1 MAELKKEIEKL
12 EKLLGIYKRR
22 ILQLENFIRKHG
34 LQVPGNEEDID
45 ELEQD
50 ISVDVHTNDKA
61 IVIVENEEEDATAT
75 ASLVNRDLEVKQN
88 KINELTEKYM
98 DIENKFKKLEEEKL
112 NITSKLDQATDE
124 INEFKNNKKEKTY
137 SEENEKLRAKFD
149 DIIQKQREKIE
160 RLEKQLE
167 LAQQNTG
174 KKEQINVTLNKQ
186 NIQINN
192 SIEFFN
198 QLFRLSEK
206 NGELGNFL
214 KGFSKALPSDSEQK
228 VISIEDLPED
238 KDEDSQQNLQDFQ
251 LEKQKFKNE
260 KKYIMKT
267 LEEKAEKIAQ
277 LEVENKELYDKGKL
291 FESKLS
297 SVCKIIM

>member
-1 MAELKKEIEKL
+1 M
-12 EKLLGIYKRR
+12 GIYKRR
-22 ILQLENFIRKHG
+22 ILQLENYIRKHG

-174 KKEQINVTLNKQ
+174 KKEQINITLKKQ

-192 SIEFFN
+192 SVEFFN